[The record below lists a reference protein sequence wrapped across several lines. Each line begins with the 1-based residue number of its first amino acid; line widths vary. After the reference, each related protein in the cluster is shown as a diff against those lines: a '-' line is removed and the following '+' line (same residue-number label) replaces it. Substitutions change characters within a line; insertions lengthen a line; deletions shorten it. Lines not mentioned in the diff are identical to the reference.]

1 MIVALAGFYSRAQRP
16 VRPAWGRPVGPPE
29 RRPLVH
35 VDALVLRLAGG
46 WILVGGDGTW
56 VDGRGWPAL
65 LRPLG
70 VPLHVPMLPPFPFA
84 SPLIKVA
91 TPCWFLT
98 ETKEVGPA
106 SLGVAGRPRARPKN
120 FEIFL

>member
-1 MIVALAGFYSRAQRP
+1 ML
-16 VRPAWGRPVGPPE
+16 
-29 RRPLVH
+29 H
-35 VDALVLRLAGG
+35 VDALALRYAGMVLP
-46 WILVGGDGTW
+46 VGGDGKW
-56 VDGRGWPAL
+56 VDGRGRPAL

-106 SLGVAGRPRARPKN
+106 GLKLGQKFSKFFFVKFSDAKLSN
-120 FEIFL
+120 FKHGLV

>member
-1 MIVALAGFYSRAQRP
+1 ML
-16 VRPAWGRPVGPPE
+16 
-29 RRPLVH
+29 H
-35 VDALVLRLAGG
+35 VDALLLRHAGVVLP
-46 WILVGGDGTW
+46 VGGDGTW
-56 VDGRGWPAL
+56 VDGRGRPAL

-70 VPLHVPMLPPFPFA
+70 VPLHLPMLPPFPFA

-91 TPCWFLT
+91 TPCWFLI

-106 SLGVAGRPRARPKN
+106 GLGGAGRPRARPKI